1 MNRQS
6 IFTSSAIAL
15 LLGFTVSMVSTVVA
29 AQERPI
35 VVIHTF
41 DVHANAEG
49 FMDIIDRAIK
59 LSKKVD
65 PEGGGSIRVLAG
77 HVDGESASMITVAT
91 TYDNMDDYA
100 SNLEVM
106 QSSPELQAVYKEM
119 QAANFKIVH
128 RSINTLIADY

>member
-1 MNRQS
+1 MNRQTTVS
-6 IFTSSAIAL
+6 RNAVAL
-15 LLGFTVSMVSTVVA
+15 LLAFTVCTVSAVVA

-106 QSSPELQAVYKEM
+106 QRSPELQAVSK
-119 QAANFKIVH
+119 
-128 RSINTLIADY
+128 